1 MDRTDLSDKQPLRPL
16 PGNTQ
21 LPRRGR
27 VAVVRGQDASRY
39 TDFYHAI
46 LMAPWWLLFLELV
59 GVFILINAIFA
70 ALYLIQPQSLKGM
83 HAGDFWNAFLF
94 SVQTIGSISY
104 TELVPQTLYANVLVS
119 MEAFFGILIIALFTG
134 IIFARFSR
142 PYARVLFSNVA
153 VITPFD
159 GVPTLMF
166 RTANQRGN
174 QVLDASMRVN
184 LAYQHTTREG
194 LSIRRFVE
202 LKLVRDRTS
211 LFALS
216 WTLMH
221 HIDESSPLRD
231 ITLDR
236 MLDQEMEIICM
247 LSGTDDTMAEQIYAR
262 HAYQPDC
269 ILWNRHFVDVLGLT
283 ASGRRVVDLNRFHDT
298 EEVHL
303 AGTPITF

>member
-1 MDRTDLSDKQPLRPL
+1 MNEPVTPPRQPSSVP
-16 PGNTQ
+16 

-27 VAVVRGQDASRY
+27 IAIVKGQDRTRY

-46 LMAPWWLLFLELV
+46 LLAPWWLTFVQLA
-59 GVFILINAIFA
+59 VFFIAVNIVFA
-70 ALYLIQPQSLKGM
+70 LLYLADPQSLKGL
-83 HAGDFWNAFLF
+83 HPGAFWDAFLF

-104 TELVPQTLYANVLVS
+104 TVFVPQTLYANIIVS
-119 MEAFFGILIIALFTG
+119 FEAFVGILIIALFTG

-142 PYARVLFSNVA
+142 PFARVVFSRVA

-174 QVLDASMRVN
+174 QVLDASMRVS

-194 LSIRRFVE
+194 MAIRRFVE
-202 LKLVRDRTS
+202 LKLVRERTS

-221 HIDESSPLRD
+221 HIDEASPLYGVTEDDMYNR
-231 ITLDR
+231 
-236 MLDQEMEIICM
+236 QMEIVA
-247 LSGTDDTMAEQIYAR
+247 LFSGTDDTMAEQIYAR
-262 HAYQPDC
+262 HAYQPYE
-269 ILWNRHFVDVLGLT
+269 ILRDRIFVDVLDMT
-283 ASGRRVVDLNRFHDT
+283 ASGRRVVDLTRFHDT
-298 EEVHL
+298 E
-303 AGTPITF
+303 PIAAC

>member
-1 MDRTDLSDKQPLRPL
+1 MVGGMNDKPQPRAVAP
-16 PGNTQ
+16 PP

-27 VAVVRGQDASRY
+27 IAVVKGQDAGRY
-39 TDFYHAI
+39 TDIYHAI
-46 LMAPWWLLFLELV
+46 LMAPWWLTFVELL
-59 GVFILINAIFA
+59 GFFIVINMIFA
-70 ALYLIQPQSLKGM
+70 ALYLADPHGLKGM
-83 HAGDFWNAFLF
+83 ARNDFWNAFLF
-94 SVQTIGSISY
+94 SVQTIGSINY
-104 TELVPQTLYANVLVS
+104 TVFVPQTLYANVIVS
-119 MEAFFGILIIALFTG
+119 MEAFAGILIIALFTG

-142 PYARVLFSNVA
+142 PFARVVFSRCA

-174 QVLDASMRVN
+174 QVLDANMRVT

-194 LSIRRFVE
+194 LTIRRFTE

-221 HIDESSPLRD
+221 HIDEASPLNGL
-231 ITLDR
+231 TLEAMYDR
-236 MLDQEMEIICM
+236 QMEIIAM

-262 HAYQPDC
+262 HAYQPDD
-269 ILWNRHFVDVLGLT
+269 ILWNRHFVDVLGVT
-283 ASGRRVVDLNRFHDT
+283 PSGRRVVDLTRFHDT
-298 EEVHL
+298 EDAHL
-303 AGTPITF
+303 SDTPITS

>member
-1 MDRTDLSDKQPLRPL
+1 MSDRPPLRPL
-16 PGNTQ
+16 PGTTQ
-21 LPRRGR
+21 LPKRGR

-39 TDFYHAI
+39 TDFYHAV
-46 LMAPWWLLFLELV
+46 LMAPWWLLFLELAAFFV
-59 GVFILINAIFA
+59 LVNVVFAL
-70 ALYLIQPQSLKGM
+70 LYLADPQGLKGLQP
-83 HAGDFWNAFLF
+83 GQFWNAFLF
-94 SVQTIGSISY
+94 SIETIGSINY
-104 TELVPQTLYANVLVS
+104 TVLIPQTTYANVIVS
-119 MEAFFGILIIALFTG
+119 LEAFAGLLIIAVFTG

-142 PYARVLFSNVA
+142 PYARVLFSRVA

-194 LSIRRFVE
+194 LTIRRFVE
-202 LKLVRDRTS
+202 LKLVRDRTA

-221 HIDESSPLRD
+221 HIDETSPMYG

-236 MLDQEMEIICM
+236 MVEGEMEIICM

-262 HAYQPDC
+262 HSYQPDC
-269 ILWNRHFVDVLGLT
+269 ILENRHFVDVLGLT
-283 ASGRRVVDLNRFHDT
+283 PSGRRVVDLTRFHDT
-298 EEVHL
+298 EAVHL
-303 AGTPITF
+303 EGTPITS